1 MRLKRGA
8 AEQPDSEDVHAQK
21 VVAGGGAAGASGKD
35 KAEAVLDAAADADTE
50 PAYDGPLSVKTLT
63 GKTFVLDAGPLVTV
77 LALKEQLVPLL
88 KELYGPKRPAEV
100 CNQRLIYIGRQL
112 KDEATRQDCKIP
124 CGAELHLV
132 LRLRGTP
139 ADPADCGGQFFV
151 KTLTGKT
158 LTLDAEPTDTVEV
171 LKLKIQ
177 EKEGIPPDQMRLIYD
192 GEQLEDD
199 RTRHSYGILR
209 EATVHLVLRL
219 RGGGDPA
226 NDATDDP
233 ADDVAEVSA
242 AAFSFATMNNNH
254 MTLGGTETAKPD
266 TPKWQVLVEGLTLP
280 AECKNCECASARAKR
295 PGRVFVRLGFGLHDV
310 GAVLADGARVCPAC
324 KVGGDTFAFEKDAI
338 LAHCTMVVIGEPED
352 SDHAAGAAIVNR
364 RVVPKGAQACFRHAP
379 KVSSSGE
386 VRPGAAMKWARLL
399 IAAIPLEVE
408 VPADA
413 TVAQVQ
419 RLARKHS

>member
-1 MRLKRGA
+1 MASTRKLRPKRAA
-8 AEQPDSEDVHAQK
+8 AEQPDGEDLHSLK
-21 VVAGGGAAGASGKD
+21 VVADGGAAGAAG
-35 KAEAVLDAAADADTE
+35 KAEPE
-50 PAYDGPLSVKTLT
+50 YDGPLFVKTLT
-63 GKTFVLDAGPLVTV
+63 GKTFALDAGPLVTV

-88 KELYGPKRPAEV
+88 KEFYGPKRPAEV
-100 CNQRLIYIGRQL
+100 CNQRLIYMGRQL

-124 CGAELHLV
+124 RGAELHLV
-132 LRLRGTP
+132 LRLRGMP

-158 LTLDAEPTDTVEV
+158 LTLDAEPTDTIEV

-177 EKEGIPPDQMRLIYD
+177 EKEGIPPDQMRLIFD

-219 RGGGDPA
+219 RGGGVPAEDPA
-226 NDATDDP
+226 AEDA
-233 ADDVAEVSA
+233 AEVSA
-242 AAFSFATMNNNH
+242 APFSFATMNSNH
-254 MTLGGTETAKPD
+254 MTLGTTETAKPD
-266 TPKWQVLVEGLTLP
+266 TPKWQVLAEGLTLP
-280 AECKNCECASARAKR
+280 ATCTNCECASAQAKR
-295 PGRVFVRLGFGLHDV
+295 PGRVLIRLGFGLHDV

-408 VPADA
+408 VSADA